1 MMNPPIN
8 LIHDGSK
15 PPSGHARYCKIKL
28 DNRQMDGREAA
39 IFGPLPLLVTRAAK
53 AFFMWRLSRS
63 LLRSFFLAVILF
75 SVGSLSP
82 AINAQDKL
90 GQWEKFDFASRRI
103 ELAELKDLS
112 LDDLKYL
119 RGIIFGRHG
128 RVFKDADIQSY
139 LKERTWYKP
148 NPVFQNSLLREMER
162 RNLDVIREAEAAQ
175 HENIQPG
182 DLRFY
187 QNRPFTTAQLG
198 EHTGAE
204 WRVLRAEIEA
214 IHGKRFDDE
223 PWLQQYF
230 EERYWYTPD
239 PLYDP
244 KRLSAIEKKNLQ
256 TIIAAQ
262 KKQRNVA
269 VSPGDMELFQN
280 TLLKEEMLAGLS
292 LHELRLMRNEFYAR
306 KGRTFSALWL
316 QQHFHFQPW
325 YTAVEEGQQP
335 FELSEIEKLNVETIV
350 RVEKRLREELSTR
363 AISRQV
369 LEGLFIEDA
378 RKLRNE
384 IYARHGK
391 IFKDKK
397 IQKYFSSFD
406 WYTPDE
412 KFSEKSLSTIERR
425 NYATILA
432 YERKA
437 SSMMDVIEG

>member
-1 MMNPPIN
+1 
-8 LIHDGSK
+8 
-15 PPSGHARYCKIKL
+15 
-28 DNRQMDGREAA
+28 
-39 IFGPLPLLVTRAAK
+39 
-53 AFFMWRLSRS
+53 MWRLSRS
-63 LLRSFFLAVILF
+63 FLRSLFLAALLL
-75 SVGSLSP
+75 STGSSLS
-82 AINAQDKL
+82 AVQAQDNIS
-90 GQWEKFDFASRRI
+90 QWEKFDFAGRSVQ
-103 ELAELKDLS
+103 LAELKDLS
-112 LDDLKYL
+112 LDDLKFL

-128 RVFKDADIQSY
+128 RIFKDAYIQSY
-139 LKERTWYKP
+139 LKERAWYKP
-148 NPVFQNSLLREMER
+148 NPNFQNSLLNEMER

-175 HENIQPG
+175 HEHIQPG

-187 QNRPFTTAQLG
+187 QNRAFTTAQLG

-214 IHGKRFDDE
+214 IHGKRFDEE

-239 PLYDP
+239 AGYDQ
-244 KRLSAIEKKNLQ
+244 KRLSAIEQKNLQ

-280 TLLKEEMLAGLS
+280 TALKEEMLAGLS
-292 LHELRLMRNEFYAR
+292 LHELRLLRNEFYAR

-316 QQHFHFQPW
+316 QQHFDFQPW
-325 YTAVEEGQQP
+325 YKPVEEGQQP
-335 FELSEIEKLNVETIV
+335 SELSETEKLNVEAIV
-350 RVEKRLREELSTR
+350 RVEKRLRDELSTK
-363 AISRQV
+363 AISKQV

-391 IFKDKK
+391 IFKDKN
-397 IQKYFSSFD
+397 IQKYFSSFE
-406 WYTPDE
+406 WYKPDAA
-412 KFSEKSLSTIERR
+412 FSEKSLSNIERR
-425 NYATILA
+425 NYAAILA

>member
-1 MMNPPIN
+1 
-8 LIHDGSK
+8 
-15 PPSGHARYCKIKL
+15 
-28 DNRQMDGREAA
+28 
-39 IFGPLPLLVTRAAK
+39 
-53 AFFMWRLSRS
+53 MWRLSRS
-63 LLRSFFLAVILF
+63 LLQSFFLMVILLAI
-75 SVGSLSP
+75 SSSLT
-82 AINAQDKL
+82 ATKAQDNISR
-90 GQWEKFDFASRRI
+90 WEKFDFATRSVQ
-103 ELAELKDLS
+103 LAELKELS
-112 LDDLKYL
+112 LDDLKFL

-128 RVFKDADIQSY
+128 RVFKDPYIQSY

-148 NPVFQNSLLREMER
+148 NPHFQNSMLSEMER

-187 QNRPFTTAQLG
+187 QKRPFTIAQLG

-214 IHGKRFDDE
+214 IHGKRFDEE

-239 PLYDP
+239 AQYDP
-244 KRLSAIEKKNLQ
+244 KKLTAIEQKNLQ

-280 TLLKEEMLAGLS
+280 TALTEEMLAGLG

-306 KGRTFSALWL
+306 KGRTFSAMWL
-316 QQHFHFQPW
+316 QQYFDFQPW
-325 YTAVEEGQQP
+325 YKAVEEGQQP
-335 FELSEIEKLNVETIV
+335 AELSEIEKQNVEAIV
-350 RVEKRLREELSTR
+350 RVERKLRDELSTK
-363 AISRQV
+363 AILRPT

-391 IFKDKK
+391 VFKDKT
-397 IQKYFSSFD
+397 IQNYFASFD
-406 WYTPDE
+406 WYKPDP
-412 KFSEKSLSTIERR
+412 KFNEQSLSKIERR

-437 SSMMDVIEG
+437 TSMMDVIEG

>member
-1 MMNPPIN
+1 M
-8 LIHDGSK
+8 
-15 PPSGHARYCKIKL
+15 RC
-28 DNRQMDGREAA
+28 
-39 IFGPLPLLVTRAAK
+39 
-53 AFFMWRLSRS
+53 LSHS
-63 LLRSFFLAVILF
+63 LLRSSFLVLILLAIG
-75 SVGSLSP
+75 SSLS
-82 AINAQDKL
+82 AIQAQDNIS
-90 GQWEKFDFASRRI
+90 QWEKFDFASRSV
-103 ELAELKDLS
+103 ELVEFKDLN

-128 RVFKDADIQSY
+128 RVFKDAYIQSY
-139 LKERTWYKP
+139 LKERAWYKP
-148 NPVFQNSLLREMER
+148 NPDFQNSMLNEMER

-187 QNRPFTTAQLG
+187 QNRSFTTAQLG

-230 EERYWYTPD
+230 EERYWYAPD

-244 KRLSAIEKKNLQ
+244 KRLSAIEQKNLQ

-269 VSPGDMELFQN
+269 VSPGDMEIFQN
-280 TLLKEEMLAGLS
+280 TALKEEMLAGLS
-292 LHELRLMRNEFYAR
+292 LHELRLIRNEFYAR
-306 KGRTFSALWL
+306 HGRTFSAMWL
-316 QQHFHFQPW
+316 QQHFDFQPW
-325 YTAVEEGQQP
+325 YKAVEEGQQP
-335 FELSEIEKLNVETIV
+335 SELSEIEKQNVEAILL
-350 RVEKRLREELSTR
+350 VEKRVREELSTQP
-363 AISRQV
+363 ISKRI

-391 IFKDKK
+391 VFKDKT
-397 IQKYFSSFD
+397 IQKYFESFD
-406 WYTPDE
+406 WYKPDS
-412 KFSEKSLSTIERR
+412 KFNEKSLNKAERK

-432 YERKA
+432 YEREA
-437 SSMMDVIEG
+437 VSMMAVIEA

>member
-1 MMNPPIN
+1 M
-8 LIHDGSK
+8 
-15 PPSGHARYCKIKL
+15 RY
-28 DNRQMDGREAA
+28 
-39 IFGPLPLLVTRAAK
+39 
-53 AFFMWRLSRS
+53 LSRS
-63 LLRSFFLAVILF
+63 ILRISLLSAILLITG
-75 SVGSLSP
+75 SSLS
-82 AINAQDKL
+82 AVQAQDNL
-90 GQWEKFDFASRRI
+90 SQWEKFDFTTRSI
-103 ELAELKDLS
+103 ELTQVKDLS
-112 LDDLKYL
+112 LDDLKFL

-128 RVFKDADIQSY
+128 RIFKDAYIQSY
-139 LKERTWYKP
+139 LKERPWYKP
-148 NPVFQNSLLREMER
+148 DPSFQNSMLNATER
-162 RNLDVIREAEAAQ
+162 QNLDVIREAEAAQ
-175 HENIQPG
+175 HEYIQPG

-187 QNRPFTTAQLG
+187 QNRLFTIKQLG

-214 IHGKRFDDE
+214 IHGKRFDDQ

-239 PLYDP
+239 AQYDS
-244 KRLSAIEKKNLQ
+244 KKLTAIEQKNLQ

-280 TLLKEEMLAGLS
+280 TALTEEMLSGLG

-306 KGRTFSALWL
+306 KGRTFSAMWL
-316 QQHFHFQPW
+316 QQHFDFQPW
-325 YTAVEEGQQP
+325 YKAVEEGQQP
-335 FELSEIEKLNVETIV
+335 AELSEIEKQNVEAII
-350 RVEKRLREELSTR
+350 RVERRLRDELSMKAIPR
-363 AISRQV
+363 AV

-391 IFKDKK
+391 IFKDKT
-397 IQKYFSSFD
+397 IQNYFASFD
-406 WYTPDE
+406 WYKPDP
-412 KFSEKSLSTIERR
+412 KFKEQSLSKIERR

-437 SSMMDVIEG
+437 TSMMDVIEG

>member
-1 MMNPPIN
+1 MR
-8 LIHDGSK
+8 H
-15 PPSGHARYCKIKL
+15 
-28 DNRQMDGREAA
+28 
-39 IFGPLPLLVTRAAK
+39 
-53 AFFMWRLSRS
+53 LSRS
-63 LLRSFFLAVILF
+63 FLRSSLLSVILLITGTQLAV
-75 SVGSLSP
+75 P
-82 AINAQDKL
+82 AQDHL
-90 GQWEKFDFASRRI
+90 SQWEKFDFATESVQ
-103 ELAELKDLS
+103 LKQLESLS

-139 LKERTWYKP
+139 LKERSWYKP
-148 NPVFQNSLLREMER
+148 NPAFQNSMLGDLER

-175 HENIQPG
+175 HETIQPG

-187 QNRPFTTAQLG
+187 QNRLFTAKQLG

-230 EERYWYTPD
+230 EERYWYEANPQ
-239 PLYDP
+239 YDP
-244 KRLSAIEKKNLQ
+244 KKLTTIEQKNLQ
-256 TIIAAQ
+256 TILTAQ

-269 VSPGDMELFQN
+269 VSPGDMEHFQN
-280 TLLKEEMLAGLS
+280 TTLTEDLLAGLS

-306 KGRTFSALWL
+306 RGRAFSALWL
-316 QQHFHFQPW
+316 QQHFFVQPW
-325 YTAVEEGQQP
+325 YRPVDEGQP
-335 FELSEIEKLNVETIV
+335 PAELSPIEKQNVETIV
-350 RVEKRLREELSTR
+350 AVEKRLREELSTR
-363 AISRQV
+363 PVSKRV

-391 IFKDKK
+391 VFKDKTT
-397 IQKYFSSFD
+397 QKYFESFD
-406 WYTPDE
+406 WYKPDP
-412 KFSEKSLSTIERR
+412 KFNEKSLGPIERT
-425 NYATILA
+425 NYAAILA

-437 SSMMDVIEG
+437 TSMMDVIEG